1 MLSLLLTLAML
12 ALRVR
17 EQPSPNNPKENT
29 MSKSQRNALGRR
41 TFDHGKARQQRRRG
55 WSLSRIAAA
64 QNVTPTA
71 VWRITKDI
79 KAA

>member
-1 MLSLLLTLAML
+1 
-12 ALRVR
+12 
-17 EQPSPNNPKENT
+17 
-29 MSKSQRNALGRR
+29 MSKSQRSAIGRR

-55 WSLSRIAAA
+55 WSFGRIAKA

-79 KAA
+79 KV